1 MEIATIQQI
10 KVQLIAKNCAICTT
24 DNALSTLPC
33 DNVRLR
39 GNNTKAEQDW
49 IFLSP
54 VSVAIAK

>member
-33 DNVRLR
+33 DNVLSVHIVS
-39 GNNTKAEQDW
+39 
-49 IFLSP
+49 IFLISLR
-54 VSVAIAK
+54 